1 MNDVDR
7 SLRDIQASPE
17 HLREQIVR
25 LSKHGYHRSRA
36 RGWVSKMRFLI
47 INQPSGVERT
57 SSQLE
62 SGLSEV
68 PAHLPS
74 LSRQDATSHSNTLQL
89 ARRSALKDASAYVAV
104 SYCWNRAHS
113 ECSPTD
119 SDKSLQVICED
130 LSRRPTNAP
139 SDVLHRSV
147 AYAKAQNIN
156 AIWIDQECINQSDPV
171 EKEMAIQEMDMVY
184 EESKD
189 PIAVLEFSFQ
199 TQTELDVFASI
210 CDHVLYTFDPSQI
223 EVLESVL
230 LDLTEET
237 WFERAWTLQESV
249 SAGARMKLLLGCPGL
264 QKSPDFGLTPGE
276 FEITIFEFQNAMVN
290 VRVCIEEGLA
300 AGVWPDSSS
309 AVNASNCADV
319 LWNYI
324 PFFIPDSTDG
334 TWKPDTPH
342 GRVRNAA
349 QALTFLDNRFNSHF
363 PDRLAILANLCD
375 YECRINT
382 EVLELPNGSFT
393 LCSLTLAILNGDMSL
408 LGGYRDE
415 EEGLWNK
422 DGRSAWFMDLAES
435 RRSNGLIY
443 KNDDD
448 DLQSNT
454 YGFSW
459 GPKPSACIRN
469 ITYLEEYGAMFRLK
483 PATLSMHGLRVCG
496 VLWDVNC
503 TVNVPKTQR
512 EFASRWQEEV
522 AFQVGEGLFDG
533 GERQR
538 SLVQD
543 FFWLLLHELIES
555 GFCELSRTIWNFVQP
570 PGRARFSAATDE
582 YDSIK
587 APFPY
592 SYDMIFGHLA
602 QSPGANQPLAHDEQE
617 VRSRIFAPHLA
628 FDPENEAADRPI
640 LERLLIEQVCEKGVL
655 VCGAPKD
662 VPLSKQPYVWF
673 EACKMGDQIFTPVT
687 DVGNGAVRSR
697 YRNQAMSWRVLATG
711 QSADDCKVLHC
722 LGRRRG
728 IWRLEGLE
736 HQDYIL
742 D

>member
-1 MNDVDR
+1 MNDVDQ
-7 SLRDIQASPE
+7 SLRHIQASPQ
-17 HLREQIVR
+17 HLREQIVH
-25 LSKHGYHRSRA
+25 LSKHGYRRSRA
-36 RGWVSKMRFLI
+36 RGWATKMRFLI
-47 INQPSGVERT
+47 VNNPGGIEGT
-57 SSQLE
+57 SSRPE
-62 SGLSEV
+62 SGLSKG
-68 PAHLPS
+68 PAHSSS
-74 LSRQDATSHSNTLQL
+74 LSPRNAIPHTSTLQL
-89 ARRSALKDASAYVAV
+89 AHRSALKDPAAYVAV

-113 ECSPTD
+113 AWSPGND
-119 SDKSLQVICED
+119 DKPLQVICENR
-130 LSRRPTNAP
+130 SRRPTNAP
-139 SDVLHRSV
+139 SDVLYRSI

-156 AIWIDQECINQSDPV
+156 AIWIDQECINQNDPV

-184 EESKD
+184 ERSKY

-210 CDHVLYTFDPSQI
+210 CDEVHYTFDPSQI

-230 LDLTEET
+230 LNLTEET

-264 QKSPDFGLTPGE
+264 RKSPDFGLTPGE
-276 FEITIFEFQNAMVN
+276 FEINIFDFQTAMVN
-290 VRVCIEEGLA
+290 IRVFIEEGLA

-309 AVNASNCADV
+309 AVNASDCADV

-324 PFFIPDSTDG
+324 PFFIPYSTDG
-334 TWKPDTPH
+334 TRISDAPH
-342 GRVRNAA
+342 GRIRNAA
-349 QALTFLDNRFNSHF
+349 QAITFLENRFNSHF

-408 LGGYRDE
+408 LGGYRHE
-415 EEGLWNK
+415 EEGLRRK

-435 RRSNGLIY
+435 RRSNGLVY
-443 KNDDD
+443 QNDDD
-448 DLQSNT
+448 DLQENT

-459 GPKPSACIRN
+459 GPKPSACLQN
-469 ITYLEEYGAMFRLK
+469 ITYLEEHGAMFRLK

-503 TVNVPKTQR
+503 AVVVPKTQR

-522 AFQVGEGLFDG
+522 AFQNGEGLFDG
-533 GERQR
+533 LERQAA
-538 SLVQD
+538 LVQD
-543 FFWLLLHELIES
+543 FFWRLLHELIES
-555 GFCELSRTIWNFVQP
+555 GFYELSRTIWNFVQP
-570 PGRARFSAATDE
+570 PGRAKISATVE
-582 YDSIK
+582 YDSIG

-592 SYDMIFGHLA
+592 SYDTIFNHLT
-602 QSPGANQPLAHDEQE
+602 QSSAANQPLAYDEQE
-617 VRSRIFAPHLA
+617 VRSRINAPHLA

-640 LERLLIEQVCEKGVL
+640 LERLLIEQVCEEGKL
-655 VCGAPKD
+655 VCGAPMH
-662 VPLSKQPYVWF
+662 VPLSKQPYIWF

-687 DVGNGAVRSR
+687 DVGNGAAHSR

-728 IWRLEGLE
+728 IWRVEGLE
-736 HQDYIL
+736 HRDYIL